1 METCSGEGVVK
12 ENFPNSRKSSH
23 WQVCGEFWNLRGQHN
38 RQEKKKK
45 KNTQNTH
52 LTATPSREV
61 AQMLA
66 STTSKWELNREAWA
80 ALLRVRTGPEC
91 PNGNLRELT

>member
-61 AQMLA
+61 AQMLVLA
-66 STTSKWELNREAWA
+66 TSDRGLDREA
-80 ALLRVRTGPEC
+80 RVACLG
-91 PNGNLRELT
+91 